1 MKRDQRKIEKMAP
14 WMFCSL
20 ALFVAPVT
28 SLFVKSTA
36 GIKRNA
42 LVRSSVAGS
51 PSKFVPP
58 IPETGDKTT
67 LDLAN
72 EFLHTGSGFYSSP
85 RPEMLSEQ
93 FVFRGPVVGPLNK
106 KDYLETM
113 ETFKIYE
120 AFPDISPNAWGFSVD
135 PVNDRKV
142 WFLVR
147 NTGTN
152 TGSLG
157 LGFGIT
163 APPSGNKVDGAPET
177 FSILFDDDQRVKQLT
192 VGYVADRFEGNT
204 GGVGAA
210 LGLIRVA
217 NIPIPGA
224 TSQVFRALGWFS
236 NKVLNNPA
244 KTASREEDV
253 PKWWLDL
260 GRTER
265 GADGA

>member
-1 MKRDQRKIEKMAP
+1 MAP
-14 WMFCSL
+14 RMFCSL
-20 ALFVAPVT
+20 LLIAAPAT
-28 SLFVKSTA
+28 SLLVKNPVCFKRKSSSIMSTA
-36 GIKRNA
+36 G
-42 LVRSSVAGS
+42 ST
-51 PSKFVPP
+51 SKFVPP
-58 IPETGDKTT
+58 IPETGDKTI
-67 LDLAN
+67 LQLAN

-120 AFPDISPNAWGFSVD
+120 AFPDISPNAWGFSID

-152 TGSLG
+152 TGSLCLGYG
-157 LGFGIT
+157 LT
-163 APPSGNKVDGAPET
+163 APPSGNKVEGAPET

-224 TSQVFRALGWFS
+224 TSPVFRALGWFS

-253 PKWWLDL
+253 PKWWIDL